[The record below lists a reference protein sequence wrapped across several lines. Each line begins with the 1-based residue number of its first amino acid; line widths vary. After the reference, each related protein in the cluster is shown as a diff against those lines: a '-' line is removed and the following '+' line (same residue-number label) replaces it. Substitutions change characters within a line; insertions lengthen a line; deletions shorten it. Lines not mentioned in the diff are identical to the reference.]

1 MWFVVVESLN
11 VCCFSV
17 SYHTVR
23 VYCVRWLDAT
33 CTDFLT
39 SHTGFVREVA
49 SMPPHGALTSLLL
62 PARATWPHSPLLAH
76 AHAAY
81 ASLRRKPGVGGG
93 SLQMRSAAL
102 CCVMLAS
109 VLASDAVRRAAWA
122 GFRRH
127 ALSTCHSSR
136 LRRAPPICLPS
147 GHHVTIVV
155 VLPYTMGAELSSR
168 MSVYGHVQLGNCK
181 SLKRG

>member
-1 MWFVVVESLN
+1 M
-11 VCCFSV
+11 FSV

-76 AHAAY
+76 AHAAH

-93 SLQMRSAAL
+93 SLQIRSAAL
-102 CCVMLAS
+102 CCVMLAT
-109 VLASDAVRRAAWA
+109 LWQAMRCDVRRWL

-127 ALSTCHSSR
+127 VSLVTAASC
-136 LRRAPPICLPS
+136 PPICLPS

-155 VLPYTMGAELSSR
+155 VLPYTMGAELRSR
-168 MSVYGHVQLGNCK
+168 FKLQFQAQEATSRCGRARCSATICSMDC
-181 SLKRG
+181 